1 VNSLGPRIISV
12 AVKPYSKKAQVVEI
26 EPGSY
31 EISITAKPVKGKANK
46 EIIELLA
53 NFFGVS
59 KSRIQILRG
68 VKSRKKIIQ
77 IEEE

>member
-1 VNSLGPRIISV
+1 MNYLGSRTISV
-12 AVKPYSKKAQVVEI
+12 AVKPYSKKAKVVEV

-53 NFFGVS
+53 EFFKVR
-59 KSRIQILRG
+59 KSQIKIVRG
-68 VKSRKKIIQ
+68 VKSRKKIIE
-77 IEEE
+77 IEEG